1 MNLID
6 PKCEEIVQKPGLQG
20 LYEQIELVGRTC
32 YKSSPKYRYYTEDEL
47 DFLDEGTE
55 EFDKKYTPEL
65 YPIQGESIT
74 AESFVRRMITS
85 KHTAMLEHGT
95 CYLYFKHEE
104 HETWDEGDPF
114 DIALNLTLNPYTIS
128 NHNWETHEAFYTT
141 NLRVLVELRPDD
153 WEKVLERHMVPYDD
167 RFIKRTTIRI
177 TTDRGVSHEL
187 VRYRVFSFAQESQRY
202 CNYGSDD
209 ITFIRSSWGR
219 TDGTAI
225 QHRLYYDAEIAYK
238 ELLNK
243 GWKPQQAR
251 SVLPNAVKTEICM
264 TGTEQ
269 QWDQFLQLR
278 CYESTGKVHPD
289 MKVVVDM
296 IKDVIVNALWLKK

>member
-32 YKSSPKYRYYTEDEL
+32 YKSKPKYRYYTESKNAYV
-47 DFLDEGTE
+47 DEGTDTFTE
-55 EFDKKYTPEL
+55 SYTPEDF
-65 YPIQGESIT
+65 PIRGESIT
-74 AESFVRRMITS
+74 AESFVRRMIKS

-95 CYLYFKHEE
+95 CYLYFKGDENGSML
-104 HETWDEGDPF
+104 EGDPF
-114 DIALNLTLNPYTIS
+114 DITLNLTLSPYAVS
-128 NHNWETHEAFYTT
+128 NHNWETHEVFYTT
-141 NLRVLVELRPDD
+141 NLRVLVELRPND
-153 WEKVLERHMVPYDD
+153 WEAVLERHMVPYDD
-167 RFIKRTTIRI
+167 RLIKRKTIKI

-187 VRYRVFSFAQESQRY
+187 VRHRVFSFAQESQRY

-209 ITFIRSSWGR
+209 ITFIRSSWGKS
-219 TDGTAI
+219 DGTAI

-238 ELLNK
+238 ELLNR

-269 QWDQFLQLR
+269 QWEQFLQLR
-278 CYESTGKVHPD
+278 YHESTGKVHPD
-289 MKVVVDM
+289 MKVVATMV
-296 IKDVIVNALWLKK
+296 KDIIENNEQDR